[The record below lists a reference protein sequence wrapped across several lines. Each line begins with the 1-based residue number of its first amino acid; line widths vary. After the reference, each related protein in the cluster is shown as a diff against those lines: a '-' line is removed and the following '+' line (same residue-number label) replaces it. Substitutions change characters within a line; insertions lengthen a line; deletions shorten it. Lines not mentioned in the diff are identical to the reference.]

1 MRYLF
6 QVVLLLTIVL
16 GISSC
21 ASSSNNSDSQRSRA
35 KDAQTELSSEVNK

>member
-6 QVVLLLTIVL
+6 QVVLLLAILL

-21 ASSSNNSDSQRSRA
+21 ATSSSDSDSQRSRA